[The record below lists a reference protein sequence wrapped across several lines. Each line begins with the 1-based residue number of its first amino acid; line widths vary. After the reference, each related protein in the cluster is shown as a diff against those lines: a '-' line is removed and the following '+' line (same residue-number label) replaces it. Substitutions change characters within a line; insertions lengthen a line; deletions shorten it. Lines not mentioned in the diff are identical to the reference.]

1 MSPPT
6 LRPYRDSDAGA
17 LAHLYNEGLV
27 HPSRI
32 RLNAD
37 SVRRRWLDHHGFRA
51 SEGSWIA
58 EGTDQTVEAAAHLLF
73 DEASDTAPLP
83 EVRLRFWL
91 LASAER
97 ARSDPELVRRLVSLA
112 MGAAGRAPRRG
123 GFRHFVGSNAM
134 VGDAWREDVLSEAGL
149 RPARSF
155 LTMRHDRLETLAT
168 PGSVAGLH
176 IQGWRPELDLG
187 TWQAFNEAFRDHWG
201 YQEIPYEEFRR
212 MAHGPDSQPH
222 LWQIAVDETSAEVAG
237 INLTGITPSPDSP
250 PREGWIHDLAV
261 RRPWRGRGL
270 GHALLLAGMRV
281 LRDATGIDSILLTV
295 DRENPTGALGLYRKA
310 GFEVVYEQRA
320 WEALLNP

>member
-1 MSPPT
+1 MNPAI

-17 LAHLYNEGLV
+17 LADLYNEGLL

-37 SVRRRWLDHHGFRA
+37 TVRRRWLDHHAFRA

-58 EGTDQTVEAAAHLLF
+58 EGPDGTVNAAAHLLF
-73 DEASDTAPLP
+73 DEASDTAPIP

-97 ARSDPELVRRLVSLA
+97 ARSHPELVRRLVSLA
-112 MGAAGRAPRRG
+112 MEAAGRAPRRG
-123 GFRHFVGSNAM
+123 GFRYFVGSNAM
-134 VGDAWREDVLSEAGL
+134 VGETWREDFLSGAGL

-176 IQGWRPELDLG
+176 IQGWRPEFDLG

-212 MAHGPDSQPH
+212 MAHGPDSQPR
-222 LWQIAVDETSAEVAG
+222 LWQIAIDKSSGEVAG
-237 INLTGITPSPDSP
+237 ISLTGVTPSSDSP
-250 PREGWIHDLAV
+250 SREGWVHDLAV
-261 RRPWRGRGL
+261 RRTWRGRGL

-281 LRDATGIDSILLTV
+281 LRDATGIDSMLLTV
-295 DRENPTGALGLYRKA
+295 DRENPSGALGLYRKT
-310 GFEVVYEQRA
+310 GFEVAYEQRA
-320 WEALLNP
+320 WEALLNR